1 MKIIYI
7 HQYFNTPRM
16 TGGTRSFEMARR
28 LVAMGH
34 EVHIVTSSRDHSSSK
49 DSYFTREEG
58 YRIQLQK
65 EY

>member
-1 MKIIYI
+1 
-7 HQYFNTPRM
+7 M
-16 TGGTRSFEMARR
+16 TGGTRSIEMARR

-58 YRIQLQK
+58 YRIQVQK